1 LPIEEYER
9 ILEELEDLSKINERE
24 DEELVTHEG
33 VIEEIKK

>member
-24 DEELVTHEG
+24 DEELVTHEE